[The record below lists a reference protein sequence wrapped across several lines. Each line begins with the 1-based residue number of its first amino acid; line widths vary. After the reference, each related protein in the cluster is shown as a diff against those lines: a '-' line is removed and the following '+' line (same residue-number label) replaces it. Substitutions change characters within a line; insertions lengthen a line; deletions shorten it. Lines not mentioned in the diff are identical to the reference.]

1 MGQGDFFW
9 SFQALNSG
17 ATNSAAE
24 GTFAVGETGSLY
36 LYYSTM
42 NSELDTGAG
51 LDISLTNSGVVEF
64 SAAETFDFDIC
75 LFGGAIASRQQ
86 LTQDGLM
93 HLVLPKALP
102 RIQLP
107 D

>member
-1 MGQGDFFW
+1 
-9 SFQALNSG
+9 
-17 ATNSAAE
+17 
-24 GTFAVGETGSLY
+24 
-36 LYYSTM
+36 M